1 MDDLIGFFVNNLV
14 LRTDTSGDP
23 TFRELLGR
31 VRETS
36 LSAYAHQDVPFE
48 RLVEVLNPERS
59 LARHPLFQIMLA
71 VQNNAEPRLELP
83 GLTGELEAVGT
94 HSVKLDLWF
103 DLAERH
109 TADGTPDGIVGAV
122 QYATDLFDEHTV
134 RVLADRF
141 VRVLTAAVRNPDQRV
156 GRAEILASGE
166 LERLGAWSAGPECVV
181 QGGSLPELF
190 AARVVSSPG
199 AVAVVS
205 GDVELSYAELAARVA
220 GLARW
225 LVERG
230 VGPGGR
236 VVVALPRSVELV
248 VALLAVQWVGAAY
261 VPVDPEYPAER
272 VAHIREDAGAVLVLT
287 PDVLPGLDGL
297 GDGSGPVVGGAAY
310 VIYTSGSTG
319 RPKGVVV
326 GQSALVNF
334 LASMAE
340 RFPMG
345 VGERLVAVTTVA
357 FDIAGLELFL
367 PLVQGATVVVA
378 DRETVRDP
386 QALAG
391 LVVEHKASVVQATPS
406 LWRAVVDQAPE
417 AVRGLR
423 VLVGG
428 EALPADLALR
438 LRELAADVTNL
449 YGPTE
454 TTIWSTAA
462 VVDAGGEVSI
472 GSPIANTRV
481 HVLDDRLQFVP
492 PGVAGELYI
501 AGEGLAYGYHRRP
514 GLTAERFVVDP
525 YGAPGE
531 RMYRTGDIV
540 RWRANGQ
547 LEYLSRADHQ
557 VKVRGHRIEPGEI
570 EAALI
575 RHEAVGQ
582 AVVVAREDTPGDQRL
597 VAYLVPA
604 TASGTPDTAALRDA
618 LAATLPAYMV
628 PSAFVVLDALPLT
641 PNGKLDRAALPVPEY

>member
-31 VRETS
+31 VRETN

-71 VQNNAEPRLELP
+71 VQNNAEPRLELA
-83 GLTGELEAVGT
+83 GLESELQSAGIQD
-94 HSVKLDLWF
+94 VKLDLWF
-103 DLAERH
+103 NLIEER
-109 TADGTPDGIVGAV
+109 DGIVGEL
-122 QYATDLFDEHTV
+122 QYATDLYDEHTV
-134 RVLADRF
+134 QALADRF
-141 VRVLTAAVRNPDQRV
+141 VQTLAALTADPDQRV
-156 GRAEILASGE
+156 GRAEILTSGE
-166 LERLGAWSAGPECVV
+166 LERLGVWSAGPECVV
-181 QGGSLPELF
+181 PGGSLPELF
-190 AARVVSSPG
+190 AARVERSSG

-205 GDVELSYAELAARVA
+205 GDVELSYEELAARVK

-230 VGPGGR
+230 VGPGQR

-272 VAHIREDAGAVLVLT
+272 IAHIREDAGAVLVLT
-287 PDVLPGLDGL
+287 PDVLPALDGL
-297 GDGSGPVVGGAAY
+297 GDGPGPVVGGAAY

-319 RPKGVVV
+319 VPKGVVV

-334 LASMAE
+334 LTSMAE
-340 RFPMG
+340 RFPMTPAD
-345 VGERLVAVTTVA
+345 RLVAVTTVA

-367 PLVQGATVVVA
+367 PLVQGAAVVIA
-378 DRETVRDP
+378 DRESVRDP
-386 QALAG
+386 HALAG
-391 LVVEHKASVVQATPS
+391 LVVRHRASVVQGTPS

-481 HVLDDRLQFVP
+481 HVLDDRLRLVP

-501 AGEGLAYGYHRRP
+501 AGAGLAYGYHRRP

-531 RMYRTGDIV
+531 RMYRTGDVV
-540 RWRANGQ
+540 RWRADGQ

-557 VKVRGHRIEPGEI
+557 VKLRGHRVEPGEI

-575 RHEAVGQ
+575 RHGGAGQ
-582 AVVVAREDTPGDQRL
+582 AVVVMREDVSGDQRL
-597 VAYLVPA
+597 VAYVVPGVEA
-604 TASGTPDTAALRDA
+604 LDPDALRDA
-618 LAATLPAYMV
+618 VAGLLPAYMV

-641 PNGKLDRAALPVPEY
+641 PNGKLDRAALPVP